1 MKGEWAIWTS
11 TALFAVAV
19 GVFLATGASGAS
31 VIILGLLG
39 LGAFAAL
46 GLAMRRPVD
55 AAWLHRW
62 VAFGFVAKIGGTLA
76 RYWILQVIYDG
87 TGDSV
92 RYYRV
97 GQQLAIIWDSGSVPE
112 LTGNGGFGTQVTE
125 AITGALFAVF
135 TPDQLGGFVMFAI
148 IAYAGQLGLYAAYR
162 RWSPAHALKPYAF
175 AILFLPTYAFWPS
188 SIGKDAL
195 ILFGLGLAAYCAARA
210 LEGYEV
216 RWLWALAGALCVV
229 GAIRIHIAALFVG
242 ALLVTAVIAKRPDS
256 APAGSGFRRVVVIGV
271 LAAGSIVAAS
281 LVPDLLGFQGSSLE
295 DVTAFADDVLRRTTE
310 RGTIASGEPVNGIED
325 VPGAVSLVLFRPY
338 VFEATE
344 LQHLMAAA
352 ETTLLAAITLVLA
365 PRVIRNWRS
374 WRANAYVVFASV
386 YTIGFAIAFSTIRNL
401 GIIARQRG
409 QVLAFFLAVI
419 LILGWR
425 ERRSKRA
432 SAPTPLQAS
441 STLTGDAPAR
451 PRP

>member
-1 MKGEWAIWTS
+1 MKSEWAIWAS

-19 GVFLATGASGAS
+19 GIFLATGASGAS
-31 VIILGLLG
+31 VLVLAVLG
-39 LGAFAAL
+39 LGAFTAL
-46 GLAMRRPVD
+46 GMAMRRPAD
-55 AAWLHRW
+55 ATWLARW
-62 VAFGFVAKIGGTLA
+62 VALGFVAKIGGTLA

-97 GQQLAIIWDSGSVPE
+97 GQQLAVVWNSGSIPG
-112 LTGNGGFGTQVTE
+112 LTGEGGVGTQVTE
-125 AITGALFAVF
+125 AVTGALFAIF
-135 TPDQLGGFVMFAI
+135 TPDQLGGFVMFAL

-162 RWSPAHALKPYAF
+162 RWAPAHALKPYAL

-216 RWLWALAGALCVV
+216 RWLWALAGALGVV

-242 ALLVTAVIAKRPDS
+242 ALLVTSVVAKRPAS
-256 APAGSGFRRVVVIGV
+256 APAGAGFRRMVVIAV
-271 LAAGSIVAAS
+271 LGAGSIVAAS
-281 LVPDLLGFQGSSLE
+281 LVPDLLGFEGSSVE
-295 DVTAFADDVLRRTTE
+295 EVTAFADDVLRRTTE
-310 RGTIASGEPVNGIED
+310 RGTIASGEPVDGIED
-325 VPGAVSLVLFRPY
+325 IPGAVSLVLFRPY

-352 ETTLLAAITLVLA
+352 ETTLLAGVTLFLA

-386 YTIGFAIAFSTIRNL
+386 YTIGFAVGFSAIRNL

-419 LILGWR
+419 LILGWH
-425 ERRSKRA
+425 ERRKRSHA
-432 SAPTPLQAS
+432 DRSLGDGSAPTAV
-441 STLTGDAPAR
+441 APAR
-451 PRP
+451 QRP